1 MTDHVGTIKN
11 NTILDMEEE
20 EEKSYVNL
28 SVFREI
34 RPSYHWN
41 ENGWPFYWVK
51 TGSLLKV
58 EWNGY
63 KLVTVFKWLFLY
75 Y

>member
-1 MTDHVGTIKN
+1 MTDHVGMIKN

-34 RPSYHWN
+34 RLSHH
-41 ENGWPFYWVK
+41 
-51 TGSLLKV
+51 
-58 EWNGY
+58 
-63 KLVTVFKWLFLY
+63 
-75 Y
+75 